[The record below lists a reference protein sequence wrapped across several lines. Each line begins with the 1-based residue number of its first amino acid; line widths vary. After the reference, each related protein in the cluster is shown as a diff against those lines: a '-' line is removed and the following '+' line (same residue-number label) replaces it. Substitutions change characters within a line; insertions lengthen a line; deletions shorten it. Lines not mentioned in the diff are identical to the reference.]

1 MLGTQGWEFRAWE
14 GSFYPEGSDPETKLA
29 AYGRQFQTVEI
40 DETFYGLPPEPVIKD
55 WRAHAPDSFVFALK
69 VPQQITHD
77 RRLVDA
83 GDMLSRFV
91 DRVRLLEDQLGPLL
105 LQCSPDFLPT
115 AENIAT
121 FEAFLP
127 HLNRD
132 LRWAV
137 EFRNPGWLSDSVMSM
152 LRWRGVA
159 LALADS
165 MWLRRE
171 RVLELTRD
179 PTARFLYLR
188 WMGSG
193 APFKDFGSVRDD
205 RTDELRDWAAAIDSV
220 SSRVEM
226 IYGYFNNRY
235 AGFGPHSVRLLED
248 LLSKRA

>member
-1 MLGTQGWEFRAWE
+1 MLGTQGWEYKAWD
-14 GSFYPEGSDPETKLA
+14 GSFYPEGLEGHQRLE
-29 AYGRQFQTVEI
+29 AYSRQFQTVEI

-55 WRAHAPDSFVFALK
+55 WRANAPDSFVFALK

-83 GDMLSRFV
+83 ADILGRFV

-115 AENIAT
+115 AENVAT

-127 HLNRD
+127 NLPRD

-137 EFRNPGWLSDSVMSM
+137 EFRNPEWLSDTVLSM

-165 MWLRRE
+165 RWLRRE

-179 PTARFLYLR
+179 PTARFLYVR
-188 WMGSG
+188 WMGTG
-193 APFKDFGSVRDD
+193 GPFTDFASVRDD
-205 RTDELRDWAAAIDSV
+205 RTDELGDWAAAIDSV
-220 SSRVEM
+220 SSRVET

-235 AGFGPHSVRLLED
+235 AGHGPHSVRLLEE